1 MQSKN
6 QILKK
11 INNNKI
17 LRSLPLISEKKND
30 YEYSISL
37 RGNRNPIFE
46 QLFVMFP
53 SSLDCGI
60 TDMVIIDD
68 KKLIIMVRDRGH
80 ALSMEVSL
88 NNDIARIEYF
98 IPKLC
103 NIEMINRLPGVN
115 KVNKDSV
122 GATGVMEVK
131 ISDLP
136 KTLFN
141 FISMVPTDLDMFN
154 YTDLDMFN
162 SYRR

>member
-1 MQSKN
+1 
-6 QILKK
+6 
-11 INNNKI
+11 
-17 LRSLPLISEKKND
+17 
-30 YEYSISL
+30 
-37 RGNRNPIFE
+37 
-46 QLFVMFP
+46 
-53 SSLDCGI
+53 
-60 TDMVIIDD
+60 
-68 KKLIIMVRDRGH
+68 
-80 ALSMEVSL
+80 
-88 NNDIARIEYF
+88 
-98 IPKLC
+98 
-103 NIEMINRLPGVN
+103 MINRLPGVN